1 MDSLKGT
8 VKEKTM
14 NLPTKTEIDEINK
27 ELDSLKG
34 TVKEKTMDLPTK
46 TEIDEINK
54 ELDSLKGTVGELT
67 SQIKEYLMNPPKK
80 GESSGIHK
88 TKKK

>member
-1 MDSLKGT
+1 MEKSSFESMQEFFYLWLKTYEATFGRLAEMPAMGPAR
-8 VKEKTM
+8 EK
-14 NLPTKTEIDEINK
+14 
-27 ELDSLKG
+27 S
-34 TVKEKTMDLPTK
+34 EKMMK

-80 GESSGIHK
+80 GEYSGIHK